1 MTRKVWILI
10 AVAVLLGGFSL
21 YLNQD
26 LFSKENIHVYHRS
39 RPYRAALFRRK
50 RPDDS
55 PIDPI
60 VFGFNRKYRLT
71 SLKIIPVSD
80 IETNKYPQPVWHLVS
95 ESNSVPIKDFMYG
108 MAIAGMH
115 PAIKGAAPDP
125 LVAGGKYRLFVEAG
139 PLKAQHDFETVPR
152 TQ

>member
-1 MTRKVWILI
+1 MTRKVWILV
-10 AVAVLLGGFSL
+10 AVAVVLGGFSL

-26 LFSKENIHVYHRS
+26 WFSKENIHIYHRS
-39 RPYRAALFRRK
+39 RPYRAALFRRR

-71 SLKIIPVSD
+71 SLKIIPMSD
-80 IETNKYPQPVWHLVS
+80 IETNKYPQPIWHLVS
-95 ESNSVPIKDFMYG
+95 ESNSVPVKDFTYG
-108 MAIAGMH
+108 MAIPGMH
-115 PAIKGAAPDP
+115 PAIKGAVPDP
-125 LVAGGKYRLFVEAG
+125 LAPGGKYRLFVEAG
-139 PLKAQHDFETVPR
+139 TLKAQHDFETVPR